1 MKLVYVVQLF
11 VMCVLVSIL
20 INKTYDLIDDYSSI
34 KDKKGNPQVSRE
46 KRKLGLF
53 LNGVLL
59 VGFIKHEMNTYPSLH
74 DLSLLVLICIANQ
87 RFIFKYVEPYLVFV
101 LTFGLFYS
109 ICGMACLWVT
119 WLQRFSGNAN
129 FFYFQSIAYNAF
141 IVLIFI

>member
-1 MKLVYVVQLF
+1 
-11 VMCVLVSIL
+11 MCVFVSIL

-74 DLSLLVLICIANQ
+74 DLSLLVLICIAN
-87 RFIFKYVEPYLVFV
+87 
-101 LTFGLFYS
+101 
-109 ICGMACLWVT
+109 
-119 WLQRFSGNAN
+119 
-129 FFYFQSIAYNAF
+129 
-141 IVLIFI
+141 